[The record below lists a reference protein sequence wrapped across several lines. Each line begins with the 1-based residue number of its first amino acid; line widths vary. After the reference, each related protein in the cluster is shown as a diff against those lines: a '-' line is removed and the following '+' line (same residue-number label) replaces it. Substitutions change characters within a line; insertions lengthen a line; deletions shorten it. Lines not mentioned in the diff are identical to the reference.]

1 MSGLEIAGLV
11 LGAFPIVCG
20 VARELEDVF
29 QNTISWWEFER
40 SFENLIA
47 GIITQEIAYQ
57 QVLERLVEHLEVSED
72 EYNSLVA
79 DQDSPLWAE
88 SRIKYQLEK
97 RFHYKTYC
105 WINEN
110 LDILRQSVAELQQ
123 LLPPVDKVRFIMAL
137 TQMMHFDSNTIL
149 QVHHLDSTS
158 LESELYR
165 LKTSFSN
172 EKDRLLAR
180 ITKANDEL
188 HTVLNRAPNQTPYTS
203 KQRSDAVQ
211 IPFRK
216 LQSQAQGV
224 YDCLTQQQ
232 PCNCQSPH
240 VVGIATYPMF
250 SRPPKGS
257 QSKGLSLLL
266 ENEPRKT
273 HLRVHVKVASA
284 QSTVQPAPEEGPAKV
299 HHEATAVLKRRIDL
313 NKHHERTS
321 NAVEKK
327 SVSSLAATSSSI
339 VISPNAK
346 LSWPRSILRKTKTK
360 WQERSAVGF
369 GTKKESVPVLEA
381 PSMSSTASYSTSVL
395 TKAPTISTKT
405 TATRYLFNA
414 PNIAFVVSLT
424 CFYQ

>member
-1 MSGLEIAGLV
+1 
-11 LGAFPIVCG
+11 
-20 VARELEDVF
+20 
-29 QNTISWWEFER
+29 
-40 SFENLIA
+40 
-47 GIITQEIAYQ
+47 
-57 QVLERLVEHLEVSED
+57 
-72 EYNSLVA
+72 
-79 DQDSPLWAE
+79 
-88 SRIKYQLEK
+88 
-97 RFHYKTYC
+97 
-105 WINEN
+105 
-110 LDILRQSVAELQQ
+110 
-123 LLPPVDKVRFIMAL
+123 
-137 TQMMHFDSNTIL
+137 MMHFNSNTIL

-180 ITKANDEL
+180 IKKANERL
-188 HTVLNRAPNQTPYTS
+188 HSTLDRAPNRTPYTS
-203 KQRSDAVQ
+203 SDTVQ

-216 LQSQAQGV
+216 LQGQAQGV

-232 PCNCQSPH
+232 PCNCQTPH

-250 SRPPKGS
+250 SRPSKGS
-257 QSKGLSLLL
+257 QSKGMSLLL

-273 HLRVHVKVASA
+273 HLRVHVEVVSA

-313 NKHHERTS
+313 NKHHERIY
-321 NAVEKK
+321 NAVHKK
-327 SVSSLAATSSSI
+327 SVSSLAATSSPI
-339 VISPNAK
+339 VISSNAK

-369 GTKKESVPVLEA
+369 GTKKESVPILEA
-381 PSMSSTASYSTSVL
+381 PSMSSVL
-395 TKAPTISTKT
+395 TKAPTISTNT

-424 CFYQ
+424 CFYL